1 MQPTLIR
8 PNHSY
13 VARGGRNRR
22 YVAMIDNGV
31 VDYTVSFFGVSFTRS
46 ETLDEFA
53 KWAYEDAELLIRHK
67 STRNAGTSRW

>member
-8 PNHSY
+8 QNHSY

-22 YVAMIDNGV
+22 YVARIDRGV
-31 VDYTVSFFGVSFTRS
+31 VGYTMSVFGVSFTRS

-53 KWAYEDAELLIRHK
+53 RWAYK
-67 STRNAGTSRW
+67 MRNF

>member
-22 YVAMIDNGV
+22 YVARIDCGV
-31 VDYTVSFFGVSFTRS
+31 VDYSVSVFGVSFTRS
-46 ETLDEFA
+46 ETLDAFA
-53 KWAYEDAELLIRHK
+53 RWAYEDAELLIHRT
-67 STRNAGTSRW
+67 STRDAGAS